1 MKKQTS
7 KLAIIVPYRNRKKQ
21 LDRFIKH
28 IDKFFKNPIRSTEK
42 LVDYH
47 IFVIEQSDDKPFN
60 QGKLLNI
67 GYSCAQNKDY
77 ESLRDNF
84 PNSYNSAKPFR
95 ERWKKHKCSD
105 WEFTSFAFHDVDLLP
120 EKDVDYSYP
129 EDNPIHLAGYTSEYD
144 YQLQFDD
151 YFGGVTLFTRDQY
164 ELVNGRSNNYWGWG
178 FEDDDLLFR
187 CKEAGLPVDNKFFGV
202 KNTNLFNY
210 LSFDGYDDYVKIP
223 VTQELKK
230 LTKDSFSVTV
240 SLKPDTQHQV
250 ENIPYD
256 EHFVFSIPGYHCGL
270 SYTSHRRYKAD
281 LFDSDS
287 KSQAILTDIETEYF
301 NHLTMVYNKE
311 ADRFTFY
318 QNGEIVDSKKIKK
331 LYDYTKEDFIYL
343 GCANP
348 NNKKYSY
355 NFKGKISEV
364 AIWNSALDMKE
375 VKSLHNNN
383 YVKSLTD
390 NFEEYTSS
398 KDLLL
403 YYDFKHI
410 VNNTVLDNS
419 GWYNTGDIVGA
430 RKGQKIG
437 SLGNY
442 LYTPHRRDGKFTSQ
456 QHTKSAWA
464 ADGLHWIHPETRGN
478 QTRFFNKVKNGLE
491 DWNVDGLNSLKYK
504 FTDTQELSD
513 NTTLIQVEL

>member
-1 MKKQTS
+1 M
-7 KLAIIVPYRNRKKQ
+7 KLAIIIPYRNRKKQ
-21 LDRFIKH
+21 LDRFVKH
-28 IDKFFKNPIRSTEK
+28 TDKFFSDKDI
-42 LVDYH
+42 DCH
-47 IFVIEQSDDKPFN
+47 IFVVEQLDDKPFN

-67 GYSCAQNKDY
+67 GFIKNKDFDY
-77 ESLRDNF
+77 
-84 PNSYNSAKPFR
+84 
-95 ERWKKHKCSD
+95 
-105 WEFTSFAFHDVDLLP
+105 FAFHDVDLLP
-120 EKDVDYSYP
+120 QDVDYSYP
-129 EDNPIHLAGYTSEYD
+129 KDKPIHLGGYTSEYD
-144 YQLQFDD
+144 YQLQFAD
-151 YFGGVTLFTRDQY
+151 YFGGVTLFTREQY

-187 CKEAGLPVDNKFFGV
+187 CKEAGLLVDKKFFGIE
-202 KNTNLFNY
+202 KTNLFSY
-210 LSFDGYDDYVKIP
+210 LKFDGYDDCVKIG
-223 VTQELKK
+223 VTEELKK

-281 LFDSDS
+281 IFDSDS

-318 QNGEIVDSKKIKK
+318 QNGEIVDSKKIEK

-348 NNKKYSY
+348 NNKEYSY
-355 NFKGKISEV
+355 NFKGKICEV

-375 VKSLHNNN
+375 VKSLYNNN
-383 YVKSLTD
+383 YIKSLTD
-390 NFEEYTSS
+390 TFDEYVSS
-398 KDLLL
+398 KSLLL

-410 VNNTVLDNS
+410 VGNQVLDNS
-419 GWYNTGDIVGA
+419 GWFNSGDIVGA
-430 RKGQKIG
+430 VKGQKIG
-437 SLGNY
+437 RLGNH
-442 LYTPHRRDGKFTSQ
+442 LYTPYRRDGKFTSQ
-456 QHTKSAWA
+456 QHIKSAWA

-491 DWNVDGLNSLKYK
+491 DWNIDGINTLKYK
-504 FTDTQELSD
+504 LINTKELSD

>member
-1 MKKQTS
+1 MKKS

-28 IDKFFKNPIRSTEK
+28 IDKFFSTKDTE
-42 LVDYH
+42 YH
-47 IFVIEQSDDKPFN
+47 IFVVEQTDDKPFN

-67 GYSCAQNKDY
+67 GYSCVMNERHA
-77 ESLRDNF
+77 SLEEVGTTGLWF
-84 PNSYNSAKPFR
+84 PFAKPFR

-105 WEFTSFAFHDVDLLP
+105 WDFTTFAFHDVDLLP
-120 EKDVDYSYP
+120 EKDIDYSYP
-129 EDNPIHLAGYTSEYD
+129 EDSPIHLAGYTSEYD
-144 YQLQFDD
+144 YQLQFAD
-151 YFGGVTLFTRDQY
+151 YFGGVTLFTKEQY
-164 ELVNGRSNNYWGWG
+164 QIVNGRSNNYWGWG

-210 LSFDGYDDYVKIP
+210 LSFNGYKDYVKIP
-223 VTQELKK
+223 ITDELKK
-230 LTKDSFSVTV
+230 VTQNSFSVTV
-240 SLKPDTQHQV
+240 SLKPDTQHHV
-250 ENIPYD
+250 EDIPYD
-256 EHFVFSIPGYHCGL
+256 EHFAFSIPGYHCGL

-281 LFDSDS
+281 IFDSDS

-318 QNGEIVDSKKIKK
+318 QNGEIVDSKKIEK

-348 NNKKYSY
+348 ENKEYSY
-355 NFKGKISEV
+355 HFKGKISEV
-364 AIWNSALDMKE
+364 AIWNNALDMKE
-375 VKSLHNNN
+375 VKSLHKNN

-410 VNNTVLDNS
+410 VGNQVLDNS
-419 GWYNTGDIVGA
+419 GWYNTGEI
-430 RKGQKIG
+430 
-437 SLGNY
+437 
-442 LYTPHRRDGKFTSQ
+442 
-456 QHTKSAWA
+456 
-464 ADGLHWIHPETRGN
+464 
-478 QTRFFNKVKNGLE
+478 
-491 DWNVDGLNSLKYK
+491 
-504 FTDTQELSD
+504 
-513 NTTLIQVEL
+513 

>member
-1 MKKQTS
+1 MKKS

-28 IDKFFKNPIRSTEK
+28 IDKFFSDKDT
-42 LVDYH
+42 DYH
-47 IFVIEQSDDKPFN
+47 IFVVEQSDNKSFN

-67 GYSCAQNKDY
+67 GFASTIRKEYPSNRQNFDSELRTRTSYSLAK
-77 ESLRDNF
+77 SFRRKWRD
-84 PNSYNSAKPFR
+84 
-95 ERWKKHKCSD
+95 HKCSD
-105 WEFTSFAFHDVDLLP
+105 WDFTHYAFHDVDLLP

-129 EDNPIHLAGYTSEYD
+129 EHYPIHLAGYTSEYD
-144 YQLQFDD
+144 YQLQFAD

-187 CKEAGLPVDNKFFGV
+187 CKEAGLPIDNKFFGV
-202 KNTNLFNY
+202 KNQNLYDF
-210 LSFDGYDDYVKIP
+210 LIFDGFDDYVKIP
-223 VTQELKK
+223 VTDELKK
-230 LTKDSFSVTV
+230 LTQNSFSVTV

-250 ENIPYD
+250 EDIPYD

-281 LFDSDS
+281 IFDSDL

-318 QNGEIVDSKKIKK
+318 QNGEIVDSKKIEK

-343 GCANP
+343 GCAHSD
-348 NNKKYSY
+348 NKEYSY

-375 VKSLHNNN
+375 VKSLYNNN
-383 YVKSLTD
+383 YIKSLTD
-390 NFEEYTSS
+390 SFDEYVSS
-398 KDLLL
+398 NNLLL

-410 VNNTVLDNS
+410 VGNQVLDNS
-419 GWYNTGDIVGA
+419 GWFNSGDIVGA
-430 RKGQKIG
+430 KKGQKVG
-437 SLGNY
+437 SLGTFFE
-442 LYTPHRRDGKFTSQ
+442 YTTS
-456 QHTKSAWA
+456 
-464 ADGLHWIHPETRGN
+464 
-478 QTRFFNKVKNGLE
+478 
-491 DWNVDGLNSLKYK
+491 
-504 FTDTQELSD
+504 
-513 NTTLIQVEL
+513 

>member
-1 MKKQTS
+1 MKKS

-28 IDKFFKNPIRSTEK
+28 IDKFFSTKDTE
-42 LVDYH
+42 YH
-47 IFVIEQSDDKPFN
+47 IFVVEQTDDKPFN

-67 GYSCAQNKDY
+67 GYSCVMNERHA
-77 ESLRDNF
+77 SLEEVGTTGLWF
-84 PNSYNSAKPFR
+84 PFAKPFR

-105 WEFTSFAFHDVDLLP
+105 WDFTTFAFHDVDLLP
-120 EKDVDYSYP
+120 EKDIDYSYP
-129 EDNPIHLAGYTSEYD
+129 EDSPIHLAGYTSEYD
-144 YQLQFDD
+144 YQLQFAD
-151 YFGGVTLFTRDQY
+151 YFGGVTLFTKEQY
-164 ELVNGRSNNYWGWG
+164 QIVNGRSNNYWGWG

-210 LSFDGYDDYVKIP
+210 LSFNGYKDYVKIP
-223 VTQELKK
+223 VTDELKK
-230 LTKDSFSVTV
+230 LTQNSFSITV
-240 SLKPDTQHQV
+240 SLKPDKQHQV
-250 ENIPYD
+250 EDIPYD

-281 LFDSDS
+281 IFDSDS

-318 QNGEIVDSKKIKK
+318 QNGEIVDSKKIEK

-348 NNKKYSY
+348 ENKEYSY
-355 NFKGKISEV
+355 HFKGKISEV
-364 AIWNSALDMKE
+364 AIWNNALDMKE
-375 VKSLHNNN
+375 VKSLHKNN

-410 VNNTVLDNS
+410 VGNQVLDNS
-419 GWYNTGDIVGA
+419 GWYNTGEIVGA

-442 LYTPHRRDGKFTSQ
+442 LYTPHRRYGGFTSQ

-491 DWNVDGLNSLKYK
+491 DWHIDGLNSLKYK
-504 FTDTQELSD
+504 FLDTEELSD
-513 NTTLIQVEL
+513 NATLIEVKL

>member
-1 MKKQTS
+1 MKKS

-28 IDKFFKNPIRSTEK
+28 IDKFFSDKDT
-42 LVDYH
+42 DYH
-47 IFVIEQSDDKPFN
+47 IFVVEQSDNKSFN

-67 GYSCAQNKDY
+67 GFASTIRKEYPSNRQNFDSELRTRTSYSLAK
-77 ESLRDNF
+77 SFRRKWRD
-84 PNSYNSAKPFR
+84 
-95 ERWKKHKCSD
+95 HKCSD
-105 WEFTSFAFHDVDLLP
+105 WDFTHYAFHDVDLLP

-129 EDNPIHLAGYTSEYD
+129 EHYPIHLAGYTSEYD
-144 YQLQFDD
+144 YQLQFAD

-187 CKEAGLPVDNKFFGV
+187 CKEAGLPIDNKFFGV
-202 KNTNLFNY
+202 KNQNLYDF
-210 LSFDGYDDYVKIP
+210 LIFDGFDDYVKIT
-223 VTQELKK
+223 VTDELKK
-230 LTKDSFSVTV
+230 LTQNSFSVTV

-250 ENIPYD
+250 EDIPYD

-281 LFDSDS
+281 IFDSDS

-318 QNGEIVDSKKIKK
+318 QNGEIVDSKKIEK

-343 GCANP
+343 GCAHSD
-348 NNKKYSY
+348 NKEYSY

-375 VKSLHNNN
+375 VKSLYNNN
-383 YVKSLTD
+383 YIKSLTD
-390 NFEEYTSS
+390 SFDEYVSS
-398 KDLLL
+398 NNLLL

-410 VNNTVLDNS
+410 VGNQVLDNS
-419 GWYNTGDIVGA
+419 GWFNSGDIVGA
-430 RKGQKIG
+430 KKGQKVG
-437 SLGNY
+437 SLGTF
-442 LYTPHRRDGKFTSQ
+442 LSIPHRRYGGFSSQ
-456 QHTKSAWA
+456 EHKKSAWA

-491 DWNVDGLNSLKYK
+491 DWHIDGLNTLKYK
-504 FTDTQELSD
+504 FVDKKELSD
-513 NTTLIQVEL
+513 NTTLISVEL